1 MTLPVILLR
10 EVASVDEVKLLDQL
24 IRSGR
29 DNNPEK
35 NIRSQI
41 LELFEKYEILP
52 KCIQYFEES
61 FSRTQSLIDQFP
73 NTHLRDDLNAFIQSF
88 TLKFTKLANLKTSNF
103 LAL

>member
-10 EVASVDEVKLLDQL
+10 KVASVMRLELLTNL

-41 LELFEKYEILP
+41 LELFEKYEISSQ
-52 KCIQYFEES
+52 CIQYFEES

-73 NTHLRDDLNAFIQSF
+73 NTHLRDDLNAFIKV
-88 TLKFTKLANLKTSNF
+88 LH
-103 LAL
+103 